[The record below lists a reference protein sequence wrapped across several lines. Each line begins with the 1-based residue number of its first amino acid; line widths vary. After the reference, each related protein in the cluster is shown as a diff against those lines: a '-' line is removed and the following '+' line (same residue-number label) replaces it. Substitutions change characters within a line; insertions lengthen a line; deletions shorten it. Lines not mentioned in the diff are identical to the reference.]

1 MGSLPMAV
9 RRLFKISTSAISNTS
24 AGSWKR
30 GERELDGKDSMAV
43 EQSQGAV
50 ELVLDTLNSELMSY
64 INKGEAYEQTAVARE
79 YLVSG

>member
-1 MGSLPMAV
+1 
-9 RRLFKISTSAISNTS
+9 
-24 AGSWKR
+24 
-30 GERELDGKDSMAV
+30 MAV

-79 YLVSG
+79 YLVSGLTQAILRRVVRLQAFQLPWARGEYIES

>member
-1 MGSLPMAV
+1 
-9 RRLFKISTSAISNTS
+9 
-24 AGSWKR
+24 
-30 GERELDGKDSMAV
+30 MAV